1 MVAQPG
7 VVSHTLF
14 TDERVIPVVGVVC
27 VTESSMGVL
36 ELEEFVASQ
45 NGQSTPIHDD
55 VVCAILHDHN
65 VPVFIPSLSSP
76 DQPSSSTHALLL
88 VEETPTHALPLDNQI
103 SVQVSMQVIDQMT
116 TEGRRIPTA
125 SLSPVITDLS
135 RTTQSSLS
143 SPSPK
148 SNMPASPPA
157 GIAAGRTAVSCSSS
171 PGDLYLH
178 RSSTPFPPQ
187 VCCCFQAAT
196 RSDLAFSSP
205 VSHSSILAP
214 AAEGEG
220 STKASLSM
228 ELDASHSPLVIHED
242 ITAVT
247 DIPPSLPSQ
256 SPVADIVIDSSST
269 HSLGTEHIV
278 NCPLDPPHVGHES
291 QKAHV
296 LVSVGAM

>member
-1 MVAQPG
+1 ML
-7 VVSHTLF
+7 H
-14 TDERVIPVVGVVC
+14 E
-27 VTESSMGVL
+27 
-36 ELEEFVASQ
+36 
-45 NGQSTPIHDD
+45 STPIHDD

-65 VPVFIPSLSSP
+65 VPAFIPSLSSP
-76 DQPSSSTHALLL
+76 DQPSSSTHALPL
-88 VEETPTHALPLDNQI
+88 VEETPTHALPLNNQI
-103 SVQVSMQVIDQMT
+103 SIQVSMQVINQMT
-116 TEGRRIPTA
+116 TEGRCIPTA
-125 SLSPVITDLS
+125 CPVITDLS

-148 SNMPASPPA
+148 SNVSASPPA
-157 GIAAGRTAVSCSSS
+157 GIAAGHTAVSRSSS
-171 PGDLYLH
+171 PGDPYLH

-187 VCCCFQAAT
+187 VCCCFQAVT

-220 STKASLSM
+220 STKAGLSM
-228 ELDASHSPLVIHED
+228 ELDASHSPLVIHKD

-269 HSLGTEHIV
+269 HSLGTEHVV

-291 QKAHV
+291 QKARV